1 MPVTPSLLRAAHE
14 AEVRLAD
21 AEHGVVVARA
31 EFHRTV
37 RHLSLAGG
45 SLREIGTAL
54 GLSHQR
60 VHQIVEAANHG
71 RAWGAVGGPDEVV
84 RCSWCGRDPT
94 ATSRLIRGFQ
104 AYVCDQCVSVA
115 ERVIRSGRP
124 ETTATETVDAVKEEQ
139 WRARCSFCGKRR
151 GQVERWRRR
160 PTH

>member
-71 RAWGAVGGPDEVV
+71 RAWGAVRTARDDGDGDR
-84 RCSWCGRDPT
+84 RCRQGRAVARPLQLLRQT
-94 ATSRLIRGFQ
+94 ARPSGAMAAASDALI
-104 AYVCDQCVSVA
+104 CVECLTVVA
-115 ERVIRSGRP
+115 EIVAQ
-124 ETTATETVDAVKEEQ
+124 EL
-139 WRARCSFCGKRR
+139 
-151 GQVERWRRR
+151 
-160 PTH
+160 